1 VYLILINW
9 YEVRQTFQ
17 LSLKML
23 PHLVQFFFGLGDK
36 DPQLNLVSIQLKYL
50 LSTISEAAYI
60 YICIYFFKNFL
71 FQTAIPL
78 FAILPIRAFFL
89 SSKSSSCL
97 VFLVYLD
104 P

>member
-60 YICIYFFKNFL
+60 YMFFFLKNFL

-78 FAILPIRAFFL
+78 SAILPIRAFFL